1 MGSKPENRDS
11 VGISRAF
18 SFLIGPSPSSSF
30 ELIVQSHAIFPT
42 RARVSIDALSIET
55 PKDRDAYRDK
65 SGQSVYTYTFIR
77 SNPCI

>member
-65 SGQSVYTYTFIR
+65 SGRSVYTYTFIR